1 MNTEQKLLE
10 IQKLLSEIVDEFEIR
25 TFQVLNIDKPFSR
38 TLNDNARIIRELH
51 RGLHTSGQLN
61 TWITN
66 LRKADKLIN
75 ENEH

>member
-10 IQKLLSEIVDEFEIR
+10 IQKLLSEIVGEFEIR
-25 TFQVLNIDKPFSR
+25 TFRVLDIDKPFSR
-38 TLNDNARIIRELH
+38 TLNDNTRIIREIN